1 MWRLLLLLGTLGSL
15 QAASVSIEIASP
27 GNIYSNPQFA
37 ADQGFYV
44 GPYTLVVNGETML
57 GLCVDFYHQSTVGNP
72 WGAFETPVTST
83 GMNNTYVYQENA
95 GNPNVNAVTL
105 RTYEEETYLYLHII
119 AALLPKD
126 RIAIQEAAWSITDP
140 GFSISN
146 NREAQLW
153 VAAAENPA
161 NYLHVNLSGIVI
173 YSDVTGIH
181 GGQQEFIAV
190 PVDVVPEPAALVF
203 LSGLLGLA
211 YVKWGRRR

>member
-1 MWRLLLLLGTLGSL
+1 MWRLLFFLVALGTLK
-15 QAASVSIEIASP
+15 AASISIEIASP
-27 GNIYSNPQFA
+27 GNIYANPQFA

-44 GPYTLVVNGETML
+44 GPYTLVVNGEPML

-72 WGAFETPVTST
+72 WGAFETPVTAA

-105 RTYEEETYLYLHII
+105 LTYEEETYLYLQII

-140 GFSISN
+140 AFNISN

-153 VAAAENPA
+153 KASAMDPT

-181 GGQQEFIAV
+181 GGQQEFIAI
-190 PVDVVPEPAALVF
+190 PVNAVPEPAALI
-203 LSGLLGLA
+203 LLAGLLGLA
-211 YVKWGRRR
+211 CIPLRSRR